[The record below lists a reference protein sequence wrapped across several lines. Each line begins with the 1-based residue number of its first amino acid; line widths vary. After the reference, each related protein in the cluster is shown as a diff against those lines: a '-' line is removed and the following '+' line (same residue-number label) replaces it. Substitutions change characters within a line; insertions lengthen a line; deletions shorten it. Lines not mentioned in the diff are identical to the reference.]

1 MNMGQDTQIQMV
13 EGNGGN
19 QFRQYDGQNVRNQNG
34 YNAVQNVRN
43 QVVQNAV
50 QNPGVQHVGNQNRL
64 IVVPEIANLNANQNG
79 NGNVLVAQA
88 EGIGNGNNKNQVRC
102 YNCRGMCHLARN
114 CTVRP
119 RKGMLLIFRLRDL
132 NEIEEVNTNC
142 ILMENFQQASTSG
155 DPDREVS
162 VAETFHKQ
170 IDDELTNK
178 EVKQMEADDQSI
190 QTILMGLPDDI
201 YDAVD
206 RQDTQI
212 QMVKGNGGNQFR
224 QYDGQNVRNQNGYN
238 AVQNVR
244 NQVVQNAVQNP
255 GIQHVGNQNRLIVIP
270 EIANLNANQN
280 GNGDLNEIEEVN
292 ANCILMENFQQAST
306 SGTQTDKA
314 PVYDSDVS
322 AELHHYKIII
332 IMIYS
337 ICSLKK
343 SSILNM
349 EQSKGTVVQN
359 PTTVEETH
367 ALYDSLYH
375 NLAIEVEKVNKIHQ
389 ISKLSLIVGKKNLKL
404 ALLKRKR
411 NMFLG
416 IIGTKKCEECKYDKI
431 SYDKAYND
439 KQKKIERLQAHLGDL
454 KGKSK
459 DTSCASDTLDLFS
472 QKLEDKNVS
481 LKF

>member
-1 MNMGQDTQIQMV
+1 MV
-13 EGNGGN
+13 
-19 QFRQYDGQNVRNQNG
+19 YVRLP
-34 YNAVQNVRN
+34 AKR
-43 QVVQNAV
+43 
-50 QNPGVQHVGNQNRL
+50 H
-64 IVVPEIANLNANQNG
+64 
-79 NGNVLVAQA
+79 
-88 EGIGNGNNKNQVRC
+88 
-102 YNCRGMCHLARN
+102 
-114 CTVRP
+114 
-119 RKGMLLIFRLRDL
+119 
-132 NEIEEVNTNC
+132 
-142 ILMENFQQASTSG
+142 S

-375 NLAIEVEKVNKIHQ
+375 NLAIEVEKVNKEAAIFVGNF
-389 ISKLSLIVGKKNLKL
+389 KSLVNEADESL
-404 ALLKRKR
+404 AKHKALELEIERLLKAVENEYAKLW
-411 NMFLG
+411 NG
-416 IIGTKKCEECKYDKI
+416 WYKKCEKCKYDKI
-431 SYDKAYND
+431 LYDKAYND
-439 KQKKIERLQAHLGDL
+439 MQQKIERFQAQLGDP

-459 DTSCASDTLDLFS
+459 DTPSVSDTLDSLP
-472 QKLEDKNVS
+472 QKLENENVELEYQIRNYVKENAYLKTAYKS
-481 LKF
+481 LFDSINVTWAQTKMIISSFQNKLHDTIYENAKLRA